1 MRLYDIAADFRRL
14 SDLLEDES
22 TPEEMRQ
29 TLMDTMES
37 IGGEI
42 EDKAENMAA
51 MVSDNKA
58 MIMACKTEI
67 QRLTDKV
74 KRLDNQNDSI
84 MSYIMMEMRFAGIRK
99 IKAGTWQISIT
110 KNGGKAPLL
119 WKVDPDELD
128 LKAIPDKYV
137 KRTEEINTAAVR
149 ETLEAGGFLSFAELG
164 ERGESLR
171 IK

>member
-1 MRLYDIAADFRRL
+1 MKLYDIASAYRSLQDQL
-14 SDLLEDES
+14 DSAE

-37 IGGEI
+37 IQGDF

-51 MVSDNKA
+51 LISENKA
-58 MIMACKTEI
+58 TINACKDEI
-67 QRLTDKV
+67 KRLQAKIS
-74 KRLDNQNDSI
+74 RLDNQNDSI
-84 MSYIMMEMRFAGIRK
+84 MSYMMMEMRFAGIRK
-99 IKAGTWQISIT
+99 IKAGTWQISIA
-110 KNGGKAPLL
+110 KNGGKAPLV
-119 WKVDPDELD
+119 WKVEPDELD
-128 LKAIPDKYV
+128 LQAIPDKYV
-137 KRTEEINTAAVR
+137 RRTEEINTAAVR